1 MLSCPI
7 VEFAMIISEQER
19 IWSSFTVSVW
29 EICVE
34 FEAVSI
40 EIIASGSIVLA
51 TAVDAI
57 DAD

>member
-1 MLSCPI
+1 
-7 VEFAMIISEQER
+7 MIISEQER

-57 DAD
+57 DVD

>member
-29 EICVE
+29 EIFVE